1 MIDSGPHGILPATE
15 EKIRQQL
22 NQTVSRSPCGADCGG
37 PDTIAFMSK
46 RVLIVLAIIVVVITT
61 GMVLTMKRA
70 FRADAI
76 ARDPDATP
84 AKTQPAK
91 P

>member
-1 MIDSGPHGILPATE
+1 M
-15 EKIRQQL
+15 
-22 NQTVSRSPCGADCGG
+22 SR
-37 PDTIAFMSK
+37 
-46 RVLIVLAIIVVVITT
+46 RVLIALVIILVIIVT

-76 ARDPDATP
+76 ARDPDDSP
-84 AKTQPAK
+84 KQTQVAPK